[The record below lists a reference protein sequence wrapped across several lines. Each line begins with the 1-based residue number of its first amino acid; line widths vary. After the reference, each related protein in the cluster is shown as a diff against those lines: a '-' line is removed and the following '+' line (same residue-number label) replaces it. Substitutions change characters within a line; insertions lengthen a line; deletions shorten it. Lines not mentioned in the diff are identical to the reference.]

1 MKRTILMPLLLLV
14 ACNPKLYS
22 PSVEVPQRYSSVEG
36 FVVEGDSI
44 DTRWWLLFDDE
55 RLHMLEERASAN
67 NRDIAT
73 AMSNVE
79 EAYYALKAVRSSH
92 YPELDFDIEVQF
104 ENNPTEGRV
113 NSLLLERSISWQ
125 IPLSALWRA
134 ENRQQQAQLLASDW
148 AAYGVWLTITTEVAT
163 TYYQLAGYR
172 DLLKIAEHNYRLRC
186 QSEALID
193 SMYRYGFASL
203 VDVER
208 TRTLTLEALSDCETL
223 NADIARCQYA
233 LDVLIGAAP
242 SPEKSIET
250 ISTLDVE
257 ALPQRIAIGQ
267 PVDLL
272 LRRPDIMQSRREME
286 AAAARVGIARFNRFP
301 TLPISAS
308 GGVYGNSL
316 KEFFR
321 LDKLV
326 WSTAAS
332 LVAPVVG
339 FGRLR
344 RAEKQSVEQYNQA
357 AYAYEKCVLQAFAD
371 VEGTLAQIEALRGE
385 VAAARRMVEASSR
398 AQMLNRELWLGGM
411 ASLNDY
417 IDAER
422 DAYSAQQQLSQ
433 AVVALYK
440 EYITLIKAIGGGW
453 SE

>member
-1 MKRTILMPLLLLV
+1 MPLLLLV

-172 DLLKIAEHNYRLRC
+172 DLLRIAEHNYRLRC
-186 QSEALID
+186 QSEVLID

-242 SPEKSIET
+242 SSENSIET
-250 ISTLDVE
+250 VSTLDVE

-308 GGVYGNSL
+308 GGVYGNSF

-332 LVAPVVG
+332 FVAPVVG

-371 VEGTLAQIEALRGE
+371 VEGALAQIEALRGE